1 MLEQLSLCSEL
12 GSVGRKCLC
21 FYKEKLWESCR
32 KNFGNQMLK
41 KYLKSF
47 RIGVVIV

>member
-21 FYKEKLWESCR
+21 FYKE
-32 KNFGNQMLK
+32 NFGNHVGKTLGIK
-41 KYLKSF
+41 C
-47 RIGVVIV
+47 

>member
-21 FYKEKLWESCR
+21 FYKEKLWESNVE
-32 KNFGNQMLK
+32 KILK
-41 KYLKSF
+41 
-47 RIGVVIV
+47 IV